1 MNVVFADAFY
11 WVALTNLQ
19 DSAHEQAKSL
29 TVSLRPRT
37 IFTTEEILTEYLNY
51 FAGWGS
57 HFRQKAETNIQSILL
72 SQTVR
77 TMPQT
82 NNSFL
87 SGLDLYRAKLDKGY
101 SLTDCVS
108 MQTMR
113 RERVTEVLTNDLH
126 FEQEGFQALFRCS

>member
-57 HFRQKAETNIQSILL
+57 HFRQKADNK
-72 SQTVR
+72 R
-77 TMPQT
+77 P
-82 NNSFL
+82 
-87 SGLDLYRAKLDKGY
+87 KY
-101 SLTDCVS
+101 SVEPNRSYHASD
-108 MQTMR
+108 
-113 RERVTEVLTNDLH
+113 E
-126 FEQEGFQALFRCS
+126 